1 MSHSPFP
8 AAPRSANTCF
18 PKDSSPSPLPITQG
32 SQTSPPA
39 MGGSRNFPAPLQHPG
54 VPDTYTPQTL
64 GVPLPS
70 QPQGSKA
77 FPTSQR
83 SQSLLTISSTQGST
97 PPPPP
102 RPPAP
107 RAPSPFPTSPAC
119 KGPNPPPLSKLQS
132 PSSSLPT
139 PSPKGSQPPP
149 TPQNPGIQAPFHPLR
164 ILAPPQAP
172 STQGSQTFPTLK
184 GPIPSPLAPSPLG
197 PRFPTPSTQGCHHPP
212 SATTR
217 VSH

>member
-1 MSHSPFP
+1 MPTP
-8 AAPRSANTCF
+8 ASLRILVPHH
-18 PKDSSPSPLPITQG
+18 SPSPKGLR
-32 SQTSPPA
+32 PPH
-39 MGGSRNFPAPLQHPG
+39 QQWEVPG
-54 VPDTYTPQTL
+54 T
-64 GVPLPS
+64 S
-70 QPQGSKA
+70 QP
-77 FPTSQR
+77 PC
-83 SQSLLTISSTQGST
+83 STQGFQT
-97 PPPPP
+97 PIHPKPWESHSLLNPRGPRPFPPLKGPSPSSLSPAPRGPHHPPPP

-184 GPIPSPLAPSPLG
+184 GPIPSSLAPSPLG